1 MANTIARL
9 TRFII
14 ISSIDSDWV
23 DNQSRYID
31 DITFVPG
38 AADDILVL
46 REGSITGSKIVSM
59 KSIDNETRYRYF
71 KKKKIQNRVRLR
83 AERNIALDPFY
94 VFVLLTS
101 SYRRGTNTKPL
112 ARYSPHPLHCL
123 LTPFILTAYNNYGNL

>member
-23 DNQSRYID
+23 DNQSRIID

-59 KSIDNETRYRYF
+59 KSIDIETRYRDF
-71 KKKKIQNRVRLR
+71 KKKKIQL
-83 AERNIALDPFY
+83 AMEYDDCTLSSGSYFIISHDPD
-94 VFVLLTS
+94 T
-101 SYRRGTNTKPL
+101 
-112 ARYSPHPLHCL
+112 PHKE
-123 LTPFILTAYNNYGNL
+123 